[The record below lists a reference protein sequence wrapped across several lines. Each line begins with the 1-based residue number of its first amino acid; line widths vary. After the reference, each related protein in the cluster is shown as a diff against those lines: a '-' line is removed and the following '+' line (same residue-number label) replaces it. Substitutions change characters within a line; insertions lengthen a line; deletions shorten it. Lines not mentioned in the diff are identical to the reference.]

1 MTSEGLI
8 GDVCKQVC
16 VADCSRAIRPSLVKA
31 CKVDGFKRVERWSSR
46 GCDDGGKPERG
57 SSLVAT
63 VRPWTCREPIDTR
76 FTVLPPYATTPPPT
90 SATSFFLCFLSG
102 LFWSLSWRGTV
113 KPQGA
118 FREDPVTRALALSSA
133 LTKSATE
140 REQTRA
146 LRETALRSSYTA
158 HPTEY
163 PPLDRYLDI
172 LPPCLS
178 TCPSS
183 PPNIFLSLS
192 PVASPTLFTPISPKR
207 YLHRSVRSQLP
218 STPRFIAQIS
228 IASCPPATLP
238 VWKGPIRKWRSPFL
252 LIKEERERRY
262 CSFSESKMSE
272 LLYKNYKILLSFK
285 RL

>member
-1 MTSEGLI
+1 MVKGWPLESGMYANS
-8 GDVCKQVC
+8 C
-16 VADCSRAIRPSLVKA
+16 ASCSRDLSIPRESVRDGRLVPRELNI
-31 CKVDGFKRVERWSSR
+31 GPRG

-57 SSLVAT
+57 GSLVAT

-76 FTVLPPYATTPPPT
+76 FTVLPSYANHPFPT
-90 SATSFFLCFLSG
+90 STTSFFLCFLSG

-146 LRETALRSSYTA
+146 LRETALRPSYTP
-158 HPTEY
+158 HPTNP

-172 LPPCLS
+172 LPSCLS
-178 TCPSS
+178 TCPPS

-207 YLHRSVRSQLP
+207 YLHGIYLRSVRSRLS
-218 STPRFIAQIS
+218 STFH
-228 IASCPPATLP
+228 
-238 VWKGPIRKWRSPFL
+238 RSDFH
-252 LIKEERERRY
+252 R
-262 CSFSESKMSE
+262 
-272 LLYKNYKILLSFK
+272 
-285 RL
+285 

>member
-1 MTSEGLI
+1 MAIGV
-8 GDVCKQVC
+8 GDVCKQLCELLARSVHPPWK
-16 VADCSRAIRPSLVKA
+16 RARWTVGS
-31 CKVDGFKRVERWSSR
+31 KRVEHWSSR

-57 SSLVAT
+57 GSLVAT

-76 FTVLPPYATTPPPT
+76 FTVLPSYANHPFPT
-90 SATSFFLCFLSG
+90 STTSFFLCFLSG

-146 LRETALRSSYTA
+146 LRETALRPSYTP
-158 HPTEY
+158 HPTN
-163 PPLDRYLDI
+163 PLPLDRYLDI
-172 LPPCLS
+172 LPSCLS
-178 TCPSS
+178 TCPPS

-207 YLHRSVRSQLP
+207 YLHRSVRSRLS
-218 STPRFIAQIS
+218 STFH
-228 IASCPPATLP
+228 
-238 VWKGPIRKWRSPFL
+238 RSDFH
-252 LIKEERERRY
+252 R
-262 CSFSESKMSE
+262 
-272 LLYKNYKILLSFK
+272 
-285 RL
+285 